1 MFRICGRSSTRDAD
15 VSSSGGKRMSNC
27 FCIQL
32 SVRHSIHGLCGWP
45 ECRSGCVPER
55 PIRLRVVVRGVNLKR
70 EKNCV
75 IRKNSDRIC
84 GRVLSDNSHVMLV
97 KMCPRPERCATKA
110 PGEGSEGIRAANHV
124 VGAASWPVPAV
135 RRCRQFKD
143 RDGLPSG
150 EPARQDRPAR
160 SEIHH

>member
-1 MFRICGRSSTRDAD
+1 
-15 VSSSGGKRMSNC
+15 MSNC

-75 IRKNSDRIC
+75 INKIQTDY
-84 GRVLSDNSHVMLV
+84 
-97 KMCPRPERCATKA
+97 
-110 PGEGSEGIRAANHV
+110 AA
-124 VGAASWPVPAV
+124 GYY
-135 RRCRQFKD
+135 QT
-143 RDGLPSG
+143 
-150 EPARQDRPAR
+150 
-160 SEIHH
+160 IHT